1 MEKNYWKGIEELEQ
15 SPAFVAQL
23 DKEFAS
29 ELPALDS
36 VVEPISTTASTNR
49 RDFLKMLG
57 FSVTAAA
64 IATACEMPVRK
75 SIPYALKPEEVIPG
89 VANYYASTF
98 YQGGDYASVLVKT
111 REGRPIKIEGNK
123 LSVVTKGGT
132 SARAQASVLSLYDG
146 ARYTGPKRGK
156 ESISWEKADAEIG
169 AKLNAI
175 SAAGGKIV
183 LFSSS
188 VASPSTAAAIEGFV
202 AKYKAE
208 HLVNDAVS
216 YAGILDANEKSFGV
230 RAIPSY
236 SFDKASVIVSLG
248 CDFLGTWLSPVEFAA
263 DWAKTEK

>member
-111 REGRPIKIEGNK
+111 REG
-123 LSVVTKGGT
+123 
-132 SARAQASVLSLYDG
+132 
-146 ARYTGPKRGK
+146 
-156 ESISWEKADAEIG
+156 
-169 AKLNAI
+169 
-175 SAAGGKIV
+175 
-183 LFSSS
+183 SS
-188 VASPSTAAAIEGFV
+188 
-202 AKYKAE
+202 YQ
-208 HLVNDAVS
+208 D
-216 YAGILDANEKSFGV
+216 
-230 RAIPSY
+230 
-236 SFDKASVIVSLG
+236 
-248 CDFLGTWLSPVEFAA
+248 
-263 DWAKTEK
+263 